1 MATPEQALTE
11 LTELSTQV
19 HAATIFDRDGKV
31 AASTLVGGRGDWLA
45 SSAKALLDAAESLRG
60 EGDTAVVQLE
70 AATPEGS
77 VLVVREGDRV
87 VAAVT
92 GPEPTAG
99 LVFYDLK
106 RGLQSVSEEKPKPK
120 RKRAPAKSGP
130 SRGSR

>member
-1 MATPEQALTE
+1 MATPEQALAE

-19 HAATIFDRDGKV
+19 HAASIFDLDGKV

-45 SSAKALLDAAESLRG
+45 SSAKALLEAAETLRG

-77 VLVVREGDRV
+77 VLVVREGERA

-92 GPEPTAG
+92 GREPTAG

-106 RGLQSVSEEKPKPK
+106 RCLQSISEEKPK
-120 RKRAPAKSGP
+120 RKRATAKTGTSG
-130 SRGSR
+130 GSR

>member
-1 MATPEQALTE
+1 MATPEQALAE
-11 LTELSTQV
+11 LIELSTQV
-19 HAATIFDRDGKV
+19 HAAAIFDRDGKV
-31 AASTLVGGRGDWLA
+31 AASTLVGGRADWLA

-77 VLVVREGDRV
+77 VFVVQESDLV

-92 GPEPTAG
+92 GREPTAG

-106 RGLQSVSEEKPKPK
+106 RCLQSVSEEKPKRRRPT
-120 RKRAPAKSGP
+120 AKTGTSG
-130 SRGSR
+130 GSG

>member
-1 MATPEQALTE
+1 MATAEQALAE

-19 HAATIFDRDGKV
+19 HAASIFDRDGKV

-60 EGDTAVVQLE
+60 EGETAVVQLE
-70 AATPEGS
+70 AAMPEGS
-77 VLVVREGDRV
+77 VFVVREGDRA

-92 GPEPTAG
+92 GREPTAG

-106 RGLQSVSEEKPKPK
+106 RCLQSVSDEKPK
-120 RKRAPAKSGP
+120 RKRPASKTGSSGR
-130 SRGSR
+130 SR

>member
-1 MATPEQALTE
+1 MATPEQALAE

-19 HAATIFDRDGKV
+19 HAAAIFDRDGKV

-45 SSAKALLDAAESLRG
+45 SAAKALLDAAESLRG
-60 EGDTAVVQLE
+60 EGETAVTQLE

-77 VLVVREGDRV
+77 VFVVRDGDRLV
-87 VAAVT
+87 TAVT
-92 GPEPTAG
+92 GREPTAG

-106 RGLQSVSEEKPKPK
+106 RCLQSVSEEKPK
-120 RKRAPAKSGP
+120 RRRAPAKPGT

>member
-1 MATPEQALTE
+1 MATAEQALAE

-19 HAATIFDRDGKV
+19 HAASIFDRDGKV

-60 EGDTAVVQLE
+60 EGETAVVQLE
-70 AATPEGS
+70 AAMPEGS
-77 VLVVREGDRV
+77 VFVVREGDRA

-92 GPEPTAG
+92 GREPTAG

-106 RGLQSVSEEKPKPK
+106 RCLQSVSDEKPK
-120 RKRAPAKSGP
+120 RKRRASKTGSSGR
-130 SRGSR
+130 SR

>member
-1 MATPEQALTE
+1 MATPEQALAE

-19 HAATIFDRDGKV
+19 HAAVIFDRDGKV

-45 SSAKALLDAAESLRG
+45 SSARALLEAAENLRG
-60 EGDTAVVQLE
+60 EGETAVVQLE

-77 VLVVREGDRV
+77 VFVVQEGERV

-92 GPEPTAG
+92 PREPTAG

-106 RGLQSVSEEKPKPK
+106 RCLQSVSDEKPK
-120 RKRAPAKSGP
+120 RKRATARTGGTS
-130 SRGSR
+130 SGSR

>member
-1 MATPEQALTE
+1 MATPEQALAE

-31 AASTLVGGRGDWLA
+31 AASTMVGGRGDWLA

-60 EGDTAVVQLE
+60 EGETAVVQLE

-77 VLVVREGDRV
+77 VFVVREGERL

-92 GPEPTAG
+92 PREPTAG

-106 RGLQSVSEEKPKPK
+106 RCLQSVSEEKPK
-120 RKRAPAKSGP
+120 RKRPAAKTGTS
-130 SRGSR
+130 SGSR

>member
-1 MATPEQALTE
+1 MATPEQALAE

-19 HAATIFDRDGKV
+19 HAAVIFDRDGKV

-45 SSAKALLDAAESLRG
+45 SSAKVLLEAAENLRG
-60 EGDTAVVQLE
+60 EGETAVVQLE

-77 VLVVREGDRV
+77 VFVVQEGERV

-92 GPEPTAG
+92 PREPTAG

-106 RGLQSVSEEKPKPK
+106 RCLQSVSDEKPK
-120 RKRAPAKSGP
+120 RKSATARTGRS
-130 SRGSR
+130 SGSR

>member
-1 MATPEQALTE
+1 MATPEQALAE

-19 HAATIFDRDGKV
+19 HAAAIFDRDGKV

-45 SSAKALLDAAESLRG
+45 SAAKALLDAAESLRG
-60 EGDTAVVQLE
+60 EGETAVTQLE

-77 VLVVREGDRV
+77 VFVVREGDRV
-87 VAAVT
+87 VTAVT
-92 GPEPTAG
+92 GREPTAG

-106 RGLQSVSEEKPKPK
+106 RCLQSVSEEKPK
-120 RKRAPAKSGP
+120 RKRAPSKSGT